1 MKTTRAALCL
11 GIALLMCCARPSQ
24 AAPAA
29 PERAVPLKALDNMP
43 VKEITIFKGGLAF
56 VPCEGDMPTDETWAY
71 PPKLRLFHLIL
82 FAPMGF
88 HPQSVRDENN
98 VYTNSSPSTS
108 YINENGENG
117 QSGLLLA
124 EKPPKPR
131 RKDPELCGRTWKNY
145 KTGSSYPAV
154 FYSALLILKSAHWGK
169 PIADPV
175 YSLLLAKAG
184 RWEKDQKRNTA

>member
-1 MKTTRAALCL
+1 MKTMRALLRL

-29 PERAVPLKALDNMP
+29 SERADPLKVLDSMP

-56 VPCEGDMPTDETWAY
+56 VLCEGDMPTDEKWPY
-71 PPKLRLFHLIL
+71 PPKLSPFDLIL

-88 HPQSVRDENN
+88 CPQSVREENN

-108 YINENGENG
+108 YTYEDGENG

-124 EKPPKPR
+124 EKPPKPLR
-131 RKDPELCGRTWKNY
+131 ENPELCGRNWKNH

-154 FYSALLILKSAHWGK
+154 FHSALLLLKSAHWGK

-175 YSLLLAKAG
+175 CSLLLAKAG